1 MFEKIFHKW
10 LKIPHKLSL
19 TDNRKKSK
27 NIMVFL
33 HGIGSSKITWD
44 YILKD
49 SELGS
54 KSRIISF
61 DLLGFGESPKP
72 DWVHYDSATHAKSV
86 IHSLKKIGIKNN
98 VTLVGH
104 SLGSLIAIE
113 VAKQNPKLAKRLVLC
128 SPPLY
133 SPERLSKKL
142 PPRDIAYIKLY
153 GYLRRN
159 PERFLKMTQKTSRL
173 ITKFARDFDLSAATL
188 PAYMKSL
195 QASIENQR
203 ALKDLTELKTPID
216 LLYGNRDFLLVKKNI
231 QKAAAEN
238 KNITLHSVR
247 ASHQISASHAKKLIQ
262 ILTTS

>member
-10 LKIPHKLSL
+10 LKIPHTLSL
-19 TDNRKKSK
+19 TDNGKKSRDV
-27 NIMVFL
+27 MVFL

-49 SELGS
+49 SKLDSEN
-54 KSRIISF
+54 RIISF
-61 DLLGFGESPKP
+61 DLLGFGQSPKP
-72 DWVHYDSATHAKSV
+72 DWVHYDSATHARSV
-86 IHSLKKIGIKNN
+86 IHSLKKLGIRNN
-98 VTLVGH
+98 VTLAGH

-113 VAKQNPKLAKRLVLC
+113 VAKQNPKLVKRLVLC

-133 SPERLSKKL
+133 NPERLSKKL

-153 GYLRRN
+153 GYLRRD
-159 PERFLKMTQKTSRL
+159 PERFLKMTQKTSKL

-195 QASIENQR
+195 QASIENQS

-231 QKAAAEN
+231 QKAAREN
-238 KNITLHSVR
+238 TNITLHPVR
-247 ASHQISASHAKKLIQ
+247 ASHQISPSYAEKLIQ
-262 ILTTS
+262 TLSTS